1 MGKAVR
7 LLAID
12 TSNHTLTVAVS
23 ERQGILAE
31 YTAYVKRDHSTK
43 LMPAI
48 EQVLTAAEIAVSE
61 LEAIV
66 VADGPGSYTG
76 VRIGVTTAKTMSW
89 SLGIP
94 LYTVS
99 SLESLAY
106 NLNMTQEIICPFIDA
121 RRGLVFTG
129 LYESKGEQI
138 SCLIEDQNISFS
150 TWLGRLK
157 SEVPATR
164 KIIFISPDL
173 EVYKDEILSEL
184 GEQALFASNYIS
196 TARATSLC
204 LAYETKHPQSIHE
217 VAPRYLRLSE
227 AEVNWQKQQEGRL

>member
-1 MGKAVR
+1 MRV
-7 LLAID
+7 LAID

-23 ERQGILAE
+23 EQQNILAE

-48 EQVLTAAEIAVSE
+48 DQVLQAAELAVSD

-89 SLGIP
+89 SLDIP

-106 NLNMTQEIICPFIDA
+106 NLCMSEEMICPFIDA

-129 LYESKGEQI
+129 LYENKGTKMI
-138 SCLIEDQNISFS
+138 GLIEDQNTSFS
-150 TWLGRLK
+150 TWIERLK
-157 SEVPATR
+157 SEILATQR
-164 KIIFISPDL
+164 IIFISPDL
-173 EVYKDEILSEL
+173 EVYKDEIKSQF
-184 GEQALFASNYIS
+184 GEQALFAPSYINS
-196 TARATSLC
+196 ARATSLC
-204 LAYETKHPQSIHE
+204 LAYETKHPRAVHE

-227 AEVNWQKQQEGRL
+227 AEVNWQKQQEERL